1 MHAAQTARDLLL
13 LLLLLLSVSV
23 SAAAWELCVL
33 SILTPEGSPMP
44 ELEEA
49 LSALWLLLT
58 SLTGRAVPAGLLL
71 LLLLLPLLSRA
82 SMHLDSSWPSMTLIC
97 DSRSWGLYVWPVVCL
112 QVAAHLAVAGLAA
125 CPCGCRGQGCRQEK
139 EEAWV

>member
-1 MHAAQTARDLLL
+1 MHAAQAARD

-23 SAAAWELCVL
+23 STAAWELCVS

-71 LLLLLPLLSRA
+71 LLLLLA
-82 SMHLDSSWPSMTLIC
+82 SMRLDNSRPSMTLIC
-97 DSRSWGLYVWPVVCL
+97 DSRSWGLYVRPVV
-112 QVAAHLAVAGLAA
+112 
-125 CPCGCRGQGCRQEK
+125 
-139 EEAWV
+139 